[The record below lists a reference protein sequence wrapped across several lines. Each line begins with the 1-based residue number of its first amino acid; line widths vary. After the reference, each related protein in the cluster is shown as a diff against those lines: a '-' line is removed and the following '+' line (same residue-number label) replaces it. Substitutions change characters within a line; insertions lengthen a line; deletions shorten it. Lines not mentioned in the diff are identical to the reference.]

1 MKVISLA
8 DRVILP
14 HLPKGCA
21 VALGNFDGFHYGHRR
36 IVSTAVA
43 KAAEAGTKCAVWT
56 FSELAKAGGTRTPFI
71 ATGEEKLD
79 LLASSGADFAVFED
93 FSAVRDMS
101 ADDFIERILLGSLS
115 CSFVVCGFN
124 FRFGR
129 GAAGTPEILKSKLAE
144 HGVETLVLDPV
155 SVNLGGKKVVVSS
168 TAIRSFV
175 ADGDMESAAVMLGR
189 PFFIGGIVV
198 NGKHLGRTIGVPTV
212 NQNFT
217 DGQLIPKCGVYA
229 SSVSI
234 DSVMYRAVT
243 NVGRR
248 PTVDGSS
255 VNAETH
261 IFSYDGDLYGRRLR
275 VYLYKFLRG
284 EEKYSSVDELSAA
297 IRADSENADR
307 YFNETGI
314 L

>member
-1 MKVISLA
+1 
-8 DRVILP
+8 
-14 HLPKGCA
+14 
-21 VALGNFDGFHYGHRR
+21 
-36 IVSTAVA
+36 
-43 KAAEAGTKCAVWT
+43 
-56 FSELAKAGGTRTPFI
+56 
-71 ATGEEKLD
+71 
-79 LLASSGADFAVFED
+79 
-93 FSAVRDMS
+93 
-101 ADDFIERILLGSLS
+101 
-115 CSFVVCGFN
+115 
-124 FRFGR
+124 
-129 GAAGTPEILKSKLAE
+129 
-144 HGVETLVLDPV
+144 
-155 SVNLGGKKVVVSS
+155 
-168 TAIRSFV
+168 
-175 ADGDMESAAVMLGR
+175 MLGR